1 MSIRLRKS
9 HNIAFGKVLADLR
22 HKAGWSQEAL
32 GFETN
37 MDRSFISLLE
47 RGKRSPTLDTIV
59 SLAQVLGLSL
69 TQLSSLVEAKLEQM
83 NESSADST

>member
-1 MSIRLRKS
+1 VTIRPRKI
-9 HNIAFGKVLADLR
+9 HNLAFGKVLADLR
-22 HKAGWSQEAL
+22 LKAGWSQETL

-59 SLAQVLGLSL
+59 SLAQVLGLSI
-69 TQLSSLVEAKLEQM
+69 TQLSSLVEAKLEM
-83 NESSADST
+83 MDESSADST